1 MYYYWYDHLQR
12 ENIPTIIKAIE
23 DSIKNKDYNSFL
35 FFYSNQ
41 NLLNIELPFINKEDF
56 NNIIDSEFECG

>member
-23 DSIKNKDYNSFL
+23 NSIKDKDYNSFL
-35 FFYSNQ
+35 FFYNNQ
-41 NLLNIELPFINKEDF
+41 DILNIEMPFIDKESF
-56 NNIIDSEFECG
+56 IELEGSEFECG